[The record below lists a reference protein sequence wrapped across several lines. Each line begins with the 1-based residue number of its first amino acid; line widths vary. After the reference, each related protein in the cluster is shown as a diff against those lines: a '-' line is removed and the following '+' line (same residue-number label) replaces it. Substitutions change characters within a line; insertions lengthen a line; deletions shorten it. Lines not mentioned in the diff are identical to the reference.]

1 MYVEF
6 QQLPAHSRVWIYQAN
21 KVFNEQE
28 LTFIQSYLK
37 QAVQDWNAHG
47 APLASSFQIRY
58 NQIIVIAVDEHLH
71 AASGCSI
78 DASTG
83 WFKDLAFQMGINFF
97 DRSVA
102 LVQEDSLILFPLLGI
117 KQVVAKGKISPD
129 SLIAIPQVKDLADY
143 RAHWPAQA
151 NDSWLKK
158 YFVAAS
164 V

>member
-6 QQLPAHSRVWIYQAN
+6 QQLPAHARVWIYQAN
-21 KVFNEQE
+21 RAFTEQE
-28 LTFIQSYLK
+28 NRFVQSYLK

-47 APLASSFQIRY
+47 APLAGSFQIRY
-58 NQIIVIAVDEHLH
+58 NQIIVIAVDEHHH

-83 WFKDLAFQMGINFF
+83 WFKDLAFQLGIDFF

-102 LVQEDSLILFPLLGI
+102 LVQEEALQLFPLLEV
-117 KQVVAKGKISPD
+117 KQAVAQGLITTESF
-129 SLIAIPQVKDLADY
+129 IAIPQVKDLADY

>member
-6 QQLPAHSRVWIYQAN
+6 QQLPAHARVWIYQAN
-21 KVFNEQE
+21 RAFNEQE
-28 LTFIQSYLK
+28 NNFVQSYLK

-47 APLASSFQIRY
+47 APLAGSFQIRY
-58 NQIIVIAVDEHLH
+58 NQIIVIAVDEKHN

-83 WFKDLAFQMGINFF
+83 WFKDLAFQLGIDFF

-102 LVQEDSLILFPLLGI
+102 LVQEDSLTLFPLLGV
-117 KQVVAKGKISPD
+117 KQAVAAGQIS
-129 SLIAIPQVKDLADY
+129 SESFIATPQVNDLADFK
-143 RAHWPAQA
+143 ANWPSKAK
-151 NDSWLKK
+151 DSWLKK

>member
-6 QQLPAHSRVWIYQAN
+6 QQLPAHARVWIYQAN
-21 KVFNEQE
+21 RAFNEE
-28 LTFIQSYLK
+28 ESAFVQSYLK

-47 APLASSFQIRY
+47 VPLAGSFQIRY
-58 NQIIVIAVDEHLH
+58 NQIIVIAVDEHHH

-83 WFKDLAFQMGINFF
+83 WFKDLAFQMGMDFF

-102 LVQEDSLILFPLLGI
+102 LVQEDSLILFPLLGV
-117 KQVVAKGKISPD
+117 KQVINEGHINAD

-143 RAHWPAQA
+143 RSNWPAKA
-151 NDSWLKK
+151 KDSWLKK

>member
-6 QQLPAHSRVWIYQAN
+6 QQLPAHARVWVYQAN
-21 KVFNEQE
+21 RAFNEQE
-28 LTFIQSYLK
+28 LAFIQSYLK

-58 NQIIVIAVDEHLH
+58 NQIIVIAVDEHQH

-83 WFKDLAFQMGINFF
+83 WFKDLAFQMGIDFF

-102 LVQEDSLILFPLLGI
+102 LVQEESLILFPLLGI
-117 KQVVAKGKISPD
+117 KQVVTEGKITPESY
-129 SLIAIPQVKDLADY
+129 IAIPQVKDLEDY
-143 RAHWPAQA
+143 NTNWPAKA
-151 NDSWLKK
+151 KDSWLKK
-158 YFVAAS
+158 YFVTAS